1 MNDKN
6 INYEQEPA
14 GGAVVVSMFFL
25 ILSIFFF
32 SSYVVDISNL
42 DTVKCQLL
50 KEKGENGL
58 TEYEY
63 KYGGEKRSCF
73 AKYGKDKPKKEID
86 ITINKTNGLIVQRW
100 FLYTFTCLWGFMVL
114 KEFWAAY
121 RVTKFWLCQRQ
132 NRGC

>member
-1 MNDKN
+1 MKAAHSSPPDSNIKISVGRGILRKN
-6 INYEQEPA
+6 N
-14 GGAVVVSMFFL
+14 
-25 ILSIFFF
+25 
-32 SSYVVDISNL
+32 
-42 DTVKCQLL
+42 
-50 KEKGENGL
+50 
-58 TEYEY
+58 EY

-100 FLYTFTCLWGFMVL
+100 FLYTFTCLWEFMAL

>member
-42 DTVKCQLL
+42 ETVKCQLL

-58 TEYEY
+58 TE
-63 KYGGEKRSCF
+63 
-73 AKYGKDKPKKEID
+73 
-86 ITINKTNGLIVQRW
+86 
-100 FLYTFTCLWGFMVL
+100 
-114 KEFWAAY
+114 
-121 RVTKFWLCQRQ
+121 CQ
-132 NRGC
+132 